1 MHNAF
6 PARGTDAWYAMI
18 EQLAMKHRTDIQRL
32 QARQPQS
39 PDNVGDPANDP
50 DAEAPTTGT

>member
-6 PARGTDAWYAMI
+6 PARGSEAWYAMI
-18 EQLAMKHRTDIQRL
+18 EQLAQKNRTDIQRL

-39 PDNVGDPANDP
+39 PDNVGDSPNDP
-50 DAEAPTTGT
+50 TADSPTSDP